1 VAPSSPKSKPWRFF
15 WILFFVVFPPLYVLY
30 LSGRNAARIVRSI
43 MAVLNGDGNPALSE
57 WKRGLLRI
65 ALFGVLLLCFG
76 SVVLAGIRGGEQAAD
91 VAVVTIFFSLWLAAL
106 IGPPLWWV
114 FGPSVRFLLR
124 RRSPRASMNSVIVPT
139 PPAPDDS
146 PRRRVDARRKALL
159 DYSLYA
165 PRLGDRF
172 THAIFD
178 QYVREYMGES
188 HTADEVE
195 HSGRELLTVFERH
208 VSDIEPEKK
217 ELTVEGLTHWYK
229 TKKSQVES
237 ADLDDRVRGTQMG
250 LLNER
255 YAELMSQLMETMEP

>member
-1 VAPSSPKSKPWRFF
+1 VASTSPNISRWRLF
-15 WILFFVVFPPLYVLY
+15 WILFFVVFPPLYLVY
-30 LSGRNAARIVRSI
+30 LGGRNTARIVRSI
-43 MAVLNGDGNPALSE
+43 KGVLNAEGNPALPE

-65 ALFGVLLLCFG
+65 ALFVVLLLCFG
-76 SVVLAGIRGGEQAAD
+76 SIVLVGILDGEQAAD
-91 VAVVTIFFSLWLAAL
+91 VTVSTIFLSLWLAVL

-114 FGPSVRFLLR
+114 FGPSIRFLLR
-124 RRSPRASMNSVIVPT
+124 RRSPRASVNPVIDPT
-139 PPAPDDS
+139 PAPDDS

-165 PRLGDRF
+165 PRLGNRF
-172 THAIFD
+172 TRAMFD

-188 HTADEVE
+188 LTADEVE
-195 HSGRELLTVFERH
+195 RSGRELQTVFERH

-237 ADLDDRVRGTQMG
+237 AGLDDRVRGTQMG